1 MNPPPPPLKLMLVSK
16 PKTIANK
23 ELMAL
28 SGYSFGIYMNNLK
41 ISGDVRERDMTLLFK
56 ASQIN

>member
-1 MNPPPPPLKLMLVSK
+1 
-16 PKTIANK
+16 
-23 ELMAL
+23 MAL